1 MGFWSKVSNDHLTRN
16 SPSLVSNNYMYPGIK
31 MEITSN
37 YWGRYP
43 SDEVYCQLG
52 VPDELNCI
60 WPSGYLFISGATYL
74 SCDTERAVDVRITLL
89 HSLTTSS
96 ENHSV

>member
-1 MGFWSKVSNDHLTRN
+1 MRIWHHEVTSDHLTRN
-16 SPSLVSNNYMYPGIK
+16 SPSLVSKDYPGIK

-37 YWGRYP
+37 YWGWYP

-52 VPDELNCI
+52 VPDWLNCI
-60 WPSGYLFISGATYL
+60 WPSGYLFISRATYL
-74 SCDTERAVDVRITLL
+74 SCDTEGTIDIKITLP
-89 HSLTTSS
+89 HSLATSS